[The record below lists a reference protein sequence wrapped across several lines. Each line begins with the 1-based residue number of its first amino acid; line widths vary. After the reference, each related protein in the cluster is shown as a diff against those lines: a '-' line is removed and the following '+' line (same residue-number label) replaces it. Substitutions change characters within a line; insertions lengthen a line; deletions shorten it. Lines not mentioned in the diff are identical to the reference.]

1 MEISEFQ
8 NSTFGR
14 NKAAYRAD
22 KRFFGMGRAVTSD
35 RENDPKNVQ
44 QSRGF
49 MNDFEGKDDDI

>member
-22 KRFFGMGRAVTSD
+22 KRFFGMVTSD